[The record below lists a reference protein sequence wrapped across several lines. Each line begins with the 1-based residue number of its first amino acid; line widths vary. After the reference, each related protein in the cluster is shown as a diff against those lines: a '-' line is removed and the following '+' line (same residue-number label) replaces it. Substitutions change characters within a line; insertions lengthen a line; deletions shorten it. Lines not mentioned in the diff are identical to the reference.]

1 MRAPEAPG
9 VRQMSKRRVVVTGLG
24 IISPVGNDVPS
35 AWQAILAGKSGI
47 GPITHFDAST
57 FPTKIAGEVRN
68 FDPAQFV
75 PAKDVKKMDPFIHY
89 GIAASLQAL
98 QDAGLQPHEHD
109 EERIGCA
116 VGAGIGGIHT
126 IEKTSI
132 TYEHGGQRKISPFF
146 VPSSIINMASGNLS
160 IMLGLKGPNIA
171 CVTACTTAT
180 HNLGLAMRMIQ
191 YGDADVMVAGGAEYT
206 TTGVAMGGFCSA
218 RAMTTRNDDPEKA
231 SRPWDRDRDG
241 FVLSDGAGVL
251 VLEEYEHAK
260 KRGARIYCE
269 LAGFGMSADAYH
281 ITAPSE
287 NGEGAARCMA
297 AAMKDA
303 GLNAGD
309 VQYVN
314 AHGTSTPAGDLAETQ
329 AMKACFGDAAKKLM
343 VSSTKSMTGHLL
355 GAAGGVEAIFCV
367 LAMRDGVVPPT
378 INLDNPGEG
387 CDLDY
392 VPHTARQVKLDTVLS
407 NSFGFG
413 GTNGTLAFKRI

>member
-1 MRAPEAPG
+1 MNN
-9 VRQMSKRRVVVTGLG
+9 KRRVVVTGLG
-24 IISPVGNDVPS
+24 IVSPVGNDVAT
-35 AWQAILAGKSGI
+35 AWKNIIAGHSGI
-47 GPITHFDAST
+47 GPVTHFDAST
-57 FPTKIAGEVRN
+57 FPTRIAGEVRD

-75 PAKDVKKMDPFIHY
+75 AAKDVKKMDPFIHY
-89 GIAASLQAL
+89 GVAASLEAL
-98 QDAGLQPHEHD
+98 KDAGMHPHEHD

-126 IEKTSI
+126 IERTSI
-132 TYEHGGQRKISPFF
+132 AYHEGGQRKISPFF
-146 VPSSIINMASGNLS
+146 VPASIINMASGNLS

-191 YGDADVMVAGGAEYT
+191 YGDADVMVAGGAEYS

-218 RAMTTRNDDPEKA
+218 RAMSTRNDEPTKA
-231 SRPWDRDRDG
+231 SRPWDKDRDG
-241 FVLSDGAGVL
+241 FVLADGAGVL

-260 KRGARIYCE
+260 RRGARMYCE

-287 NGEGAARCMA
+287 NGEGAARCMTA
-297 AAMKDA
+297 ALKDA
-303 GLNAGD
+303 GLNAD
-309 VQYVN
+309 QIQYVN
-314 AHGTSTPAGDLAETQ
+314 AHGTSTPAGDAAEARAVKT
-329 AMKACFGDAAKKLM
+329 CFGAAAKSVM

-355 GAAGGVEAIFCV
+355 GAAGGVEAIFSV
-367 LAMRDGVVPPT
+367 LAIRDNVAPPT

-387 CDLDY
+387 CDLDF
-392 VPHTARQVKLDTVLS
+392 VPHTARQTRIDAALS

-413 GTNGTLAFKRI
+413 GTNGTLVFKRL